1 MSEQDGEF
9 EVSFKADTGEIYSLD
24 KIERKLVKEVLRLAL
39 ATPSGT
45 IRIRRRFGEGGFR
58 IAGSFLEQMGV
69 KVEDPSGIS

>member
-1 MSEQDGEF
+1 
-9 EVSFKADTGEIYSLD
+9 
-24 KIERKLVKEVLRLAL
+24 LVKEVLRLAL